1 MPLYL
6 PPLSR
11 RRFLAGSI
19 ATASALVAGD
29 ALWAADEQVAA
40 DPHRFALLSDT
51 HVAADRAAVSR
62 GVTMARNM
70 AKVVAELAS
79 LSPRP
84 AAAAVNGDLALAE
97 GLGKDYATLLGLLA
111 PLRAAGVP
119 VHLGLGNHDH
129 RDRFRAALP
138 ENERAATPVAERQV
152 YLVESPRANWFVLD
166 SLRETNE
173 VAGALGERQL
183 RWLAEGLAAR
193 NDKPALVVVHHN
205 PDPKAPHGGG
215 LTDTPELLELLAH
228 RTNVKALFF
237 GHTHAWSVKQEKGL
251 HLINLPPVAYVFA
264 EGYPSG
270 WVDVR
275 LTESGAS
282 LELRC
287 VDPAHPRQGEK
298 HELRWR
304 PA

>member
-1 MPLYL
+1 MPVHL

-11 RRFLAGSI
+11 RQFLAGSI
-19 ATASALVAGD
+19 AAASALVAKD
-29 ALWAADEQVAA
+29 ALWAAAEQVAA

-70 AKVVAELAS
+70 GKAVAEVAA

-84 AAAAVNGDLALAE
+84 AAAAVNGDLALSE
-97 GLGKDYATLLGLLA
+97 GLGKDYVTLLDLLA

-138 ENERAATPVAERQV
+138 EKERAATPVADRQV
-152 YLVESPRANWFVLD
+152 YRVESPRADWFVLD

-173 VAGALGERQL
+173 VAGALGEQQR
-183 RWLAEGLAAR
+183 RWLDEALAAR
-193 NDKPALVVVHHN
+193 QDKPALVVVHHN

-215 LTDTPELLELLAH
+215 LTDTPELLELLAR

-237 GHTHAWSVKQEKGL
+237 GHTHAWSVREEKGL

-275 LTESGAS
+275 LTDAGAS

-287 VDPAHPRQGEK
+287 IDPTHPRHGEK
-298 HELRWR
+298 HDLRWR